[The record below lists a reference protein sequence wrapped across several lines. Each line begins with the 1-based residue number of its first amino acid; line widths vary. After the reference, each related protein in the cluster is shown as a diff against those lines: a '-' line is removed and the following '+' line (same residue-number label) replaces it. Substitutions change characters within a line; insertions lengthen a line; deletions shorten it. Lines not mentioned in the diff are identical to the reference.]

1 MNRREL
7 IEKAIYGAGF
17 VGLRA
22 LATGVPAWMLTR
34 PVQAWAADAAAGTCA
49 DKGKAQYLIIST
61 SSAGDPVNANVPGTY
76 DFPDIGHSADPT
88 MVPTDLKLGGQV
100 FKAAA
105 PWATLPQAVLDRT
118 CFFHHATLTNN
129 HPNLPKVM
137 RMMGATARDEM
148 LPSILAKR
156 LAPCFNTVQ
165 TEPVSLGAGEILTFD
180 GRGLPNLPPTG
191 LRDVLT
197 KPEGMLFKL
206 QAVRD
211 KQIDRM
217 HALLKERGTAAQR
230 NYLDSLALSRRQA
243 RSISDELLG
252 NLAAITSDR
261 GDGPVIAAATLI
273 KMNVAP
279 VVAIR
284 IDFGGD
290 NHSDDM
296 LVKESTQH
304 VTGVQLIAKLMETL
318 AGYGLQDQ
326 VTFALY
332 NVFGRTL
339 KKLGIK
345 GRDHWA
351 SHHCTVMIGKPIKPG
366 VIGGLEPKAG
376 DYYATGID
384 TTTGKP
390 GTSIP
395 FADTL
400 GAMGKTLGA
409 AVGVPREAMDTE
421 IEAGKVVDAAL
432 V

>member
-1 MNRREL
+1 MKRREL
-7 IEKAIYGAGF
+7 IEKAIFGAGAI
-17 VGLRA
+17 GARA
-22 LATGVPAWMLTR
+22 LASGLPAWMLTR
-34 PVQAWAADAAAGTCA
+34 PVEAWAADADAGMCA
-49 DKGKAQYLIIST
+49 DKAKAQYLIVST

-76 DFPDIGHSADPT
+76 AFPDIAHAPDPA
-88 MVPTDLKLGGQV
+88 MAPTPFTLAGQQV
-100 FKAAA
+100 TGAQA
-105 PWATLPQAVLDRT
+105 WSTLPQAVLDRT
-118 CFFHHATLTNN
+118 VFFHHATLTNN

-137 RMMGATARDEM
+137 RLMGATARDEM

-156 LAPCFNTVQ
+156 LAPCFGTVQ

-197 KPEGMLFKL
+197 KPQGMLFRL
-206 QAVRD
+206 QSLRD
-211 KQIDRM
+211 KQVDRM
-217 HALLKERGTAAQR
+217 NVLLKERGTAAQR
-230 NYLDSLALSRRQA
+230 DFLDRLAMSRHQA
-243 RSISDELLG
+243 RSIGDQLLS
-252 NLAAITSDR
+252 NLALITSDR
-261 GDGPVIAAATLI
+261 GDGPIIAAATLI

-279 VVAIR
+279 VAAIK

-296 LVKESTQH
+296 LVKESAQH
-304 VTGVQLIAKLMETL
+304 VTGIQLIAKLMETL
-318 AGYGLQDQ
+318 KNFQLEDQ

-339 KKLGIK
+339 KKLGVK

-351 SHHCTVMIGKPIKPG
+351 SHHCTVMIGKPFKGG

-376 DYYATGID
+376 DYYCTAID
-384 TTTGKP
+384 SKTGKP
-390 GTSIP
+390 GTDIP

-409 AVGVPREAMDTE
+409 AVGIPRAALDLE
-421 IEAGKVVDAAL
+421 IQAGKVVDAAL
-432 V
+432 A